1 MPDTSMPQKTL
12 QPLHSVSRERLAG
25 IRLIATDIDGTL
37 TRAVGEPEG
46 GRLDGRV
53 LETFAALKLAGVEVL
68 PVTGRPAGEALGLA
82 RYLPAVR
89 HSLAENGAMFVTPD
103 QPVEFLRQPPDRAR
117 LLAVAEQLSALGQP
131 WRLAPDHFCRLADLA
146 WLRDGRDDAELDGLR
161 TAARGLGLSLIWSN
175 VHIHLSEHVP
185 DKGLGVLEIARR
197 LNVPA
202 IAVATI
208 GDAPNDAGLW
218 IHGRFGLTV
227 GTGQVRGQEAYIA
240 ELPMVLV
247 ADACEG
253 WLELA
258 AAVLAART

>member
-1 MPDTSMPQKTL
+1 MPDATL
-12 QPLHSVSRERLAG
+12 THNTMQPLDSVAHERLAA

-37 TRAVGEPEG
+37 TRAVGQPEG
-46 GRLDGRV
+46 GRLDPRV
-53 LETFAALKLAGVEVL
+53 LEMFAALKVAGVEVL

-89 HSLAENGAMFVTPD
+89 HALAENGATFVTPD
-103 QPVEFLRQPPDRAR
+103 HPVEYLQKAPNRER
-117 LLAVAEQLSALGQP
+117 LLAVAEVLGKSGRP
-131 WRLAPDHFCRLADLA
+131 WELAPDYFCRLADLA
-146 WLRDGRDDAELDGLR
+146 WLREGRDDAELDLLR
-161 TAARGLGLSLIWSN
+161 NQAREHGLSLVWSN

-202 IAVATI
+202 HAVATI

-218 IHGRFGLTV
+218 IHGRFGLTA
-227 GTGQVRGQEAYIA
+227 GTGQVRGQEAYIP

-253 WLELA
+253 WLEFA
-258 AAVLAART
+258 GAVLAAQ